1 MTGGEDHHATRWS
14 WEECCN
20 GIRRLRGRMGFP
32 DEACLRLIS
41 LSVSLEDGSIHD
53 ELTGRPFNI
62 DSPRKRIIPRALMY
76 ILSAYAEAEPRQL
89 TGEFISARQIR
100 GGRFYSGSNTSTKA
114 RLKEVFGSGH
124 AAGRLVEAAGLL
136 GGGGSPLEIGDHS
149 VLINPLPLVPCTIA
163 VTVEDQEFPAE
174 AGVYF
179 DGSIEAYFDM
189 EQVNFLTIL
198 TVERLVDA
206 YRVLVKT

>member
-1 MTGGEDHHATRWS
+1 MTWGEDHHATRWS
-14 WEECCN
+14 WEECRN

-32 DEACLRLIS
+32 DEACLRLLA
-41 LSVSLEDGSIHD
+41 LSVSLEDGAIHD
-53 ELTGRPFNI
+53 ELTGEPFTI
-62 DSPRKRIIPRALMY
+62 DSPRRRTIPQAINY
-76 ILSAYAEAEPRQL
+76 VLSAYAEAEPRQL

-114 RLKEVFGSGH
+114 RLEEVFGREP
-124 AAGRLVEAAGLL
+124 AAGHLVEAAGLL
-136 GGGGSPLEIGDHS
+136 GGGASPLGIGDHS
-149 VLINPLPLVPCTIA
+149 VLLNPLPLVPCTIA
-163 VTVEDQEFPAE
+163 VTVEDNEFPAE

-206 YRVLVKT
+206 YHVLLKA

>member
-1 MTGGEDHHATRWS
+1 MAWDEDHHVTRWN
-14 WEECCN
+14 WDECCEA
-20 GIRRLRGRMGFP
+20 IRGLRGRMGFP
-32 DEACLRLIS
+32 DEACLRLLA
-41 LSVSLEDGSIHD
+41 LSVSLEDGAIHD
-53 ELTGRPFNI
+53 ELTGEPFTI
-62 DSPRKRIIPRALMY
+62 DSPRRRTIPQAINY
-76 ILSAYAEAEPRQL
+76 VLSAYAEGQPQQL

-114 RLKEVFGSGH
+114 RLEEVFGREP

-136 GGGGSPLEIGDHS
+136 RGRASPLGIGDHS
-149 VLINPLPLVPCTIA
+149 VLINSLPLVPCTIA
-163 VTVEDQEFPAE
+163 VTVEDDEFPAE

-179 DGSIEAYFDM
+179 DGSIGAYFDM

-206 YRVLVKT
+206 YHVLVEA